1 MVRWI
6 RVVASTAVAV
16 LLTSALAAAG
26 PPARAEVET
35 PAYGL
40 DGACMT
46 MQLLGGSTPADD
58 YVGSAIVGY
67 GVTSTAATAA
77 PLRFEA
83 TGLGTYLIVDHA
95 GYELYLSVL
104 GTVLAGDGWGE
115 RADWT
120 IASTGSGAATRYLVR
135 STATGQQLG
144 PWLGGLATG
153 SSAVALAPTTG
164 CWDVP
169 DVATGVT
176 GTPAAAVDADGGLV
190 GLIDAHA
197 HLTASVAFG
206 GDLRCGS
213 PFAPG
218 GVEDALAGC
227 ASHGTL
233 GAGALMEALLGGTD
247 PIDSP
252 EDGWPTFTDWPTSG
266 SVLHEQAYY
275 RGVERAWQAGL
286 RVMTTFLV
294 ENRVIC
300 ELYPTHQT
308 SCDEMDSVR
317 LQAEYL
323 HDLQDYIDAQ
333 NGGPGQGWFRIATT
347 PEEVRAVAAQ
357 GKLAVLI
364 GIESSELFGCR
375 LTDGV
380 SSCDEADVA
389 AGLDEVQSWGV
400 STLYP
405 VHKFDNVFG
414 GTRFDSGATGAAINL
429 GNLISTGSWW
439 QAESCTGPSD
449 HDQPFADDG
458 LAAWLASVSG
468 DVPAGTVLPV
478 YPEGPIC
485 NTRGLTDL
493 GAYLVE
499 EMMDR
504 GMVIQVDHMGVRT
517 AQAVLDLAE
526 AADYPGVVSVH
537 TWSDRAVVDE
547 ILGLGGFVASYGYA
561 AGDAGDGEPDFLTEW
576 RANHAGTNGALI
588 TGYGYGSDVNGL
600 AALAGA
606 RLDAATDPLVYPFTA
621 PNGVTVDRQQVGSRV
636 YDLNTDGVAQYGL
649 YADWVADLLGQA
661 GDDADQLEAELMHG
675 AESYVAMWEQ
685 ARA

>member
-1 MVRWI
+1 VLG
-6 RVVASTAVAV
+6 VAPAA
-16 LLTSALAAAG
+16 ALAAA
-26 PPARAEVET
+26 T
-35 PAYGL
+35 PADDL
-40 DGACMT
+40 DGRCVT

-58 YVGSAIVGY
+58 YVGSAIIGY
-67 GVTSTAATAA
+67 GVTSTLATAA
-77 PLRFEA
+77 PLRLEA
-83 TGLGTYLIVDHA
+83 TALGRYMIVDHA

-104 GTVLAGDGWGE
+104 GTVLAGDGWGD

-120 IASTGSGAATRYLVR
+120 ITSTGSGVDRRFTVR

-153 SSAVALAPTTG
+153 ASEVALAPATG
-164 CWDVP
+164 CTDLP

-176 GTPAAAVDADGGLV
+176 GTPAPGVDADGDLV

-206 GDLRCGS
+206 GDLRCGA

-233 GAGALMEALLGGTD
+233 APGALFEALIGGTD
-247 PIDSP
+247 PIASA
-252 EDGWPTFTDWPTSG
+252 EDGWPTFGDWPTANSL
-266 SVLHEQAYY
+266 LHEQAYF
-275 RGVERAWQAGL
+275 RGVQRAWESGL

-308 SCDEMDSVR
+308 SCDEMESLR
-317 LQAEYL
+317 LQAQYL
-323 HDLQDYIDAQ
+323 HDLQDYVDAQ
-333 NGGPGQGWFRIATT
+333 SGGAGKGWFRIATT
-347 PEEVRAVAAQ
+347 PAEVRSIAAQ

-375 LTDGV
+375 LIDGV
-380 SSCDEADVA
+380 AQCDEADVD

-405 VHKFDNVFG
+405 VHKFDNAFG
-414 GTRFDSGATGAAINL
+414 GTRFDEGVTGVAINL

-449 HDQPFADDG
+449 HAQPWADDD
-458 LAAWLASVSG
+458 LAAWLSALG
-468 DVPAGTVLPV
+468 GQVPAGTTLPV
-478 YPEGPIC
+478 YPSGPIC

-493 GAYLVE
+493 GAHLVQQ
-499 EMMDR
+499 MMDR

-517 AQAVLDLAE
+517 AQAVLDLAA

-537 TWSDRAVVDE
+537 TWSDRGVVDE

-561 AGDAGDGEPDFLTEW
+561 ADDAGNGEPDFLTEW
-576 RANHAGTNGALI
+576 RANHAGANGAAI

-600 AALAGA
+600 APQAPA
-606 RLDAATDPLVYPFTA
+606 RLSASTDPLVYPFTA
-621 PNGVTVDRQQVGSRV
+621 PNGVTVDRQTVGSKT
-636 YDLNTDGVAQYGL
+636 YDLNVDGVAQYGL
-649 YADWVADLLGQA
+649 YADWVADLLHRA
-661 GDDADQLEAELMHG
+661 GPDADALEAELMHG